1 MLGSGRMAAMV
12 TTGRR
17 HGSGL
22 LFQLSPGSD
31 LSLYALDA
39 EEPDVSEYD
48 QLPDVAALA
57 GAQNVPAG
65 RLELT

>member
-1 MLGSGRMAAMV
+1 MASDEWLDREDNATVLDFCM
-12 TTGRR
+12 RW
-17 HGSGL
+17 
-22 LFQLSPGSD
+22 LSPGSD

-57 GAQNVPAG
+57 ERPKMCLQDGSA
-65 RLELT
+65 LT